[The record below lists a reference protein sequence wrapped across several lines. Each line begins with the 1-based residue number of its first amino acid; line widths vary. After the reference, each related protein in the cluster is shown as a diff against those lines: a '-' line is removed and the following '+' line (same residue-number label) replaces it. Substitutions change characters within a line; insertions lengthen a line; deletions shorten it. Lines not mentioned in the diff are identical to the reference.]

1 MTSPNIRRLSLAA
14 LMLGTMPVAA
24 TAQDCTLKL
33 SAYEEATNS
42 YTAKIGQLSRDLA
55 TLFDKYEDIDARIA
69 KTPDACPADL
79 SSESAAAQLIINQ
92 LDTAQ
97 TDQLLACG
105 QSFNQRILTDI
116 ETARKSNDSQMV
128 LRLGTVQ
135 QRIFAV
141 ETDAVEISK
150 QAQFLEFRAKRLIK
164 EYATLESRCSIL
176 GGIYD

>member
-1 MTSPNIRRLSLAA
+1 MIVRIVSLPY
-14 LMLGTMPVAA
+14 LA
-24 TAQDCTLKL
+24 TAIDQPLVEVPRDGRTPTGQ
-33 SAYEEATNS
+33 ATRVGPEPR
-42 YTAKIGQLSRDLA
+42 K
-55 TLFDKYEDIDARIA
+55 
-69 KTPDACPADL
+69 
-79 SSESAAAQLIINQ
+79 
-92 LDTAQ
+92 
-97 TDQLLACG
+97 
-105 QSFNQRILTDI
+105 QRILTDI

-150 QAQFLEFRAKRLIK
+150 QAQFLEFRAKRLIE

>member
-1 MTSPNIRRLSLAA
+1 MTSPNILRLSLAV
-14 LMLGTMPVAA
+14 LLLGAMPVTA
-24 TAQDCTLKL
+24 TAQECTLKL

-42 YTAKIGQLSRDLA
+42 YTAKISQLARDLA
-55 TLFDKYEDIDARIA
+55 ALFDKYEDLDARIA
-69 KTPDACPADL
+69 NNPEACPADL
-79 SSESAAAQLIINQ
+79 GVEGASAQLIIDQ

-105 QSFNQRILTDI
+105 QSFNQRILSDI

-135 QRIFAV
+135 ERIFAV

-150 QAQFLEFRAKRLIK
+150 QAQFLEFRAKRLIE
-164 EYATLESRCSIL
+164 EYVTLESRCSIL

>member
-1 MTSPNIRRLSLAA
+1 MTSPKILRLSLAA
-14 LMLGTMPVAA
+14 LFVSAMPVAA

-33 SAYEEATNS
+33 SAFEETTNS

-55 TLFDKYEDIDARIA
+55 TLFDTYEDLDARIA

-79 SSESAAAQLIINQ
+79 SAESAAAELIINN

-150 QAQFLEFRAKRLIK
+150 QAQFLEFRAKRLIE
-164 EYATLESRCSIL
+164 EYVTLESRCSIL